1 MGRKKK
7 PETLEKERK
16 KLEKELDFLEQVLK
30 EKKNKMDLDNK
41 ISKTQE
47 TIRDDLI
54 NQLQEQEKFGKHF
67 DDMVE
72 DYVYFVGLKIRLQN
86 DIDINGIRYRTQT
99 GNGYT
104 TYKPNESVQNLVK
117 VNAQMLKILSE
128 LNLKEPIDSGDGGD
142 EGDDL
147 L

>member
-41 ISKTQE
+41 ISKIQE

-86 DIDINGIRYRTQT
+86 DIDINDIRYKTQT

-128 LNLKEPIDSGDGGD
+128 LNLKEPVDSGDGGD